1 MIRFFA
7 CLGPNLVWAV
17 SFVLAIATTA
27 AAEEPSGTEEDID
40 TVVSLFELV
49 VDVDPD
55 GAKPILQSLAGKA
68 QNRELVGQRLAS
80 LKERLGPFIEK
91 AVADSATPLHFDA
104 ACLGAAFHMP
114 NAIAIAEK
122 SAVDIAADRSQ
133 RARAIA
139 AILSANATN
148 AMKIA
153 KVVLVD
159 SKTPSELKAS
169 TIASLGLLE
178 QPEVAGL
185 LLEVYPTV
193 SADDQPK
200 IVELLTQRPV
210 WGKALVAAVNEGTL
224 KQDVLNVNQVGKLL
238 ASSDEE
244 LKEAVRQRWG
254 SVRTERNPQREQVV
268 VSMRAFLRSHFGN
281 AARGRLVFDR
291 VCGQCHKLHGVG
303 QEVGPEITL
312 NGRASFEQLLS
323 NVFDPSLVIGAAYQP
338 RTVATDDGR
347 VLTGIVTEDND
358 QRVVLKMQG
367 GKIETIPRDT
377 IEEITVSQLSL
388 MPEGLEKQLTPPEMA
403 DLWALITLDKAPSD
417 AAAKLIPGAPVDD
430 SPQWQPAVDQVA
442 QGWRAFAMG
451 EAGAEI
457 EPTLRGRKGV
467 LRTHPLDQNS
477 PAILQRTVDV
487 PAKGKTVLK
496 VVVSHHEQGDW
507 QLATV
512 IDGEVVSREE
522 ISSQTAKEGWC
533 EVTVDLSP
541 YAGKTVEVQLQ
552 NVPTG
557 WSWEFG
563 YWSKIEIVTTP

>member
-1 MIRFFA
+1 MARFFTFWQVA
-7 CLGPNLVWAV
+7 LP
-17 SFVLAIATTA
+17 VLAILIAGTVLA
-27 AAEEPSGTEEDID
+27 DEPSGAEEDID

-55 GAKPILQSLAGKA
+55 GAKPILQSLANKA
-68 QNRELVGQRLAS
+68 QNRELVGERLQS

-91 AVADSATPLHFDA
+91 AVADDAHPLRFDA
-104 ACLGAAFHMP
+104 ACLGAAFHSGK
-114 NAIAIAEK
+114 AIAIVKKA
-122 SAVDIAADRSQ
+122 AVDAAADRGA

-139 AILSANATN
+139 AILSANAADALKT
-148 AMKIA
+148 ARA
-153 KVVLVD
+153 VLID
-159 SKTPSELKAS
+159 PKAPSELKAS

-185 LLEVYPTV
+185 LLGVYATV

-200 IVELLTQRPV
+200 IVELLTQRPA
-210 WGKALVAAVNEGTL
+210 WGKALVAAVNEGKL

-244 LKEAVRQRWG
+244 LKEAVRKRWG

-268 VSMRAFLRSHFGN
+268 ASMRTFLRSHFGD
-281 AARGRLVFDR
+281 AGRGRLVFDR

-358 QRVVLKMQG
+358 QRVILKMQG

-403 DLWALITLDKAPSD
+403 DLWALITLDRP
-417 AAAKLIPGAPVDD
+417 AADPTAKLIPGAPIDD
-430 SPQWQPAVDQVA
+430 SPQWQPAIDQVA
-442 QGWRAFAMG
+442 KGWRGFAMG
-451 EAGAEI
+451 EEGAEI
-457 EPTLRGRKGV
+457 EPSFRGRKGV
-467 LRTHPLDQNS
+467 LRTHPFDRNT
-477 PAILQRTVDV
+477 PAVLQRKVNV
-487 PAKGKTVLK
+487 PAKGKTELK
-496 VVVSHHEQGDW
+496 IAVSHHDQGDW
-507 QLATV
+507 QLATAV
-512 IDGEVVSREE
+512 DGEVVSREE
-522 ISSQTAKEGWC
+522 ISSGTANDGWC
-533 EVTVDLSP
+533 EVVVDLSP
-541 YAGKTVEVQLQ
+541 YAGKTVELQLL

-563 YWSKIEIVTTP
+563 YWSKIEIVTAP